1 MEEITPVHTGNEVL
15 PLLPD
20 SKTEISKSIEQDRL
34 TTHSTSTEPF
44 LTVDHLSS
52 TEADVET
59 NQDQEDTDAAYAKL
73 LQEEEAAKE
82 RQNVIKGFFT
92 GIKNEQGDVVELFIS
107 RGLVTANTVDEDGQ
121 TPLLAAVRTKNVKIV
136 QQLLDAGA
144 EADAFGVIVSS

>member
-1 MEEITPVHTGNEVL
+1 M
-15 PLLPD
+15 
-20 SKTEISKSIEQDRL
+20 